1 MQLELEAAIAEVHPV
16 VTGLVFVWRRY
27 HCTLLRMHL
36 RGIIFSLQ
44 TPSTTQTLWDCRF
57 WFRIV
62 KVCHVVSVAP
72 VETYRAVNVTA
83 TAAKDVV
90 QQICNDSIQR
100 FRNAVDEAKAVAER
114 SRAKADLLEDRPCP
128 EASPYQ
134 NIYMTTPLP

>member
-1 MQLELEAAIAEVHPV
+1 MLLLIRVRDIICS
-16 VTGLVFVWRRY
+16 LRR
-27 HCTLLRMHL
+27 
-36 RGIIFSLQ
+36 SD
-44 TPSTTQTLWDCRF
+44 STWTLWDCRF

-62 KVCHVVSVAP
+62 KVCQVVSVAP
-72 VETYRAVNVTA
+72 LETYRAVNVTA

-128 EASPYQ
+128 EASSR
-134 NIYMTTPLP
+134 